1 MNNAAA
7 TARKAWEHVVKQQHG
22 LIKKLLD
29 ENRKLTGYVMDA
41 DNTFIKLQGW
51 LIGIQD
57 RQLSAISG
65 Q

>member
-7 TARKAWEHVVKQQHG
+7 TARKAWEHVVNQQHG

-41 DNTFIKLQGW
+41 DNTFIKLQGR